1 MEEPIQKYELH
12 RFLVDKGQ
20 SMLRIDKFLFDKIEN
35 VSRTKI
41 QNAAE
46 QGYILVNDLEVK
58 SNYKVKPGDVIQVM
72 SDYLHEKIELLP
84 EDLPLNVI
92 YEDDDILVINKSPG
106 MVVHPAFG
114 NESGT
119 LVNALM
125 FHLKD
130 LPLFNTGE
138 IRAGLVHRL
147 DKNTSGIMVVGKTE
161 FALSNLSK
169 QFSDK
174 TPSKFYYALVWGVPK
189 NKEGT
194 VVGHV
199 GRSLQDR
206 KKMNVFPNGE
216 HGKEAV
222 THYKIVKDLSYVSLI
237 ECKLETGRT
246 HQIRVHLKYI
256 GNPVFGDPDYGGREI
271 LRGTR
276 HAKYKQFISNCF
288 EIMPYQALHAKEIT
302 FKHPVSGQIMYFQ
315 TELPEN
321 FKTLLAKWENYIAQR

>member
-72 SDYLHEKIELLP
+72 SDYLPEKIELLP

-92 YEDDDILVINKSPG
+92 YEDDDILIINKSPG

-114 NESGT
+114 NETGT

-147 DKNTSGIMVVGKTE
+147 DKNTSGIMIIGKTE
-161 FALSNLSK
+161 FALSHLSK

-174 TPSKFYYALVWGVPK
+174 TPSKIYYALVWGVPK

-194 VVGHV
+194 IVGHV

-216 HGKEAV
+216 HGKEAI

-246 HQIRVHLKYI
+246 HQIRVHLKHI